1 MVRAIKPVAVRMVY
15 QVSHACKLPIIGMGG
30 ILTGEDAIE
39 MMMAGAT
46 MVSVGTANFHNPRA
60 TMDVL
65 DGIKAYMER
74 YHIEDINEII
84 GCID

>member
-1 MVRAIKPVAVRMVY
+1 MPASCRSSVWEESLRD
-15 QVSHACKLPIIGMGG
+15 
-30 ILTGEDAIE
+30 EDAIE
-39 MMMAGAT
+39 MMNGRCHNG
-46 MVSVGTANFHNPRA
+46 SVGTANFHNPRA